1 MKHDDDVSS
10 GGEGETVARFLC
22 SASAFL
28 YAISL
33 YNTPFSSCSELDKV
47 LNMIVCQGNRLFG
60 QGLTVEGQ
68 FTSSVCG
75 QTVDRDVINGLPVAI
90 MNLVAGPAC
99 RKTRSDSQAI
109 ALEMD
114 AEQCFCE
121 ESVHPAG

>member
-1 MKHDDDVSS
+1 MDSVFFIALVTRRSARCGRLS
-10 GGEGETVARFLC
+10 GDRF
-22 SASAFL
+22 F
-28 YAISL
+28 
-33 YNTPFSSCSELDKV
+33 V
-47 LNMIVCQGNRLFG
+47 

-68 FTSSVCG
+68 FTGSVCG
-75 QTVDRDVINGLPVAI
+75 QAVDRDVINGLSVAI